1 LHDTTQGHREV
12 HGSKKAFLATLTL
25 CNPDYPLK
33 EFVKY
38 GGTYDLTR
46 QFCQQITLYGDN
58 LVRPSAPS

>member
-1 LHDTTQGHREV
+1 V
-12 HGSKKAFLATLTL
+12 HGCKKAFLATLTL